1 MRSAAIYSRL
11 WLLSTFLLFSW
22 GCGGQ
27 RGVGPEDRIYSHS
40 VKPGETLAEIA
51 DEYYGDPSR
60 ARSLMSFN
68 ELSEEVPTPGT
79 VIRIPMSTEDVAHL
93 RVRERAREPY
103 NRGLV
108 LAENGSYLDAIQQF
122 QTSLSIDPQFI
133 DARYNLG
140 VTFQKLKSYEKALGE
155 FKTVVRKRPDVP
167 EYHFALGNSYFYLG
181 RYDDAADA
189 FEDVVERDPYY
200 RKAQYSLAV
209 CYEKMGEKTKAKRAW
224 QRYLEIDTGSAW
236 ATEARKR
243 LSALE

>member
-1 MRSAAIYSRL
+1 MTSVERFAGV
-11 WLLSTFLLFSW
+11 WLLLALLLVFW

-27 RGVGPEDRIYSHS
+27 RGVGPEDRVYSHT
-40 VKPGETLAEIA
+40 VKPGETLSEIA
-51 DEYYGDPSR
+51 DDYYGDPSR

-68 ELSEEVPTPGT
+68 EVGEEVLAPGT
-79 VIRIPMSTEDVAHL
+79 VIRIPMNQEDVARL

-122 QTSLSIDPQFI
+122 QTSLSIDPEFI

-140 VTFQKLKSYEKALGE
+140 VTFQKLKSYEKALDE
-155 FKTVVRKRPDVP
+155 FRAVVRKRPEVP
-167 EYHFALGNSYFYLG
+167 EYHFAMGNSYFYLG

-189 FEDVVERDPYY
+189 FEDVVERDRYH

-209 CYEKMGEKTKAKRAW
+209 CYEKMDEKAKARRAW
-224 QRYLEIDTGSAW
+224 QRYLEIDEDSAW
-236 ATEARKR
+236 AIEARKR
-243 LSALE
+243 LSALD